1 MHFYFVEW
9 SNYIKDLKNKEDSP
23 TAIRQNFRV
32 FMNTLQFCNFSIT
45 FIMTGKAVNEK
56 NMSESISNY
65 LPLKD
70 KFVEKLK
77 TT

>member
-1 MHFYFVEW
+1 MHFYLVEW

-32 FMNTLQFCNFSIT
+32 FMNTLQFCHFSIT
-45 FIMTGKAVNEK
+45 FIKTGKAVNEK

-65 LPLKD
+65 VLA
-70 KFVEKLK
+70 VER
-77 TT
+77 